1 MRLVDGRVLPPMSQ
15 KEARLV
21 LAAFAKA
28 KGVEPRIVQD
38 ERERARMQAQDRSGH
53 QWKVGDEYISIEDV
67 RRA

>member
-1 MRLVDGRVLPPMSQ
+1 MIRSPMSR

-38 ERERARMQAQDRSGH
+38 EAERQRMQALDRSGFT
-53 QWKVGDEYISIEDV
+53 WNIGDEYIALEDV